1 MVEGVA
7 TNLNL
12 NAENIWM
19 HLLAAFWFTPS
30 IGMLNLT
37 AESENAD
44 VLPRIIPDNPG

>member
-1 MVEGVA
+1 
-7 TNLNL
+7 
-12 NAENIWM
+12 M

-44 VLPRIIPDNPG
+44 VLPRIIRTINGWGCHFQNERRKSP